1 MNILTLL
8 IMILFAILGGGS
20 TVLIVGYM
28 FVVLAQKIIRK
39 LKHGTPL
46 YS

>member
-20 TVLIVGYM
+20 TILIVGYM
-28 FVVLAQKIIRK
+28 FVVLAKKIVRK
-39 LKHGTPL
+39 IKNGTPL

>member
-20 TVLIVGYM
+20 TILIVGYM

-39 LKHGTPL
+39 IKNGTPL